1 MVYKKFPGSTLQW
14 SINLPEIGS
23 RTLRMHCPV
32 SVLIKR
38 NREEMHILI
47 DSLAHLVDLLIREFD
62 EENGLNLIGV
72 PPLAFKRAFI
82 SISDYFSLDD
92 DFISDLEWEY
102 FKFVKESG
110 IESPFGV
117 ITPLRLSELYERS
130 MTLKKKLSGEGSKVD
145 DLKDAITIIDTHIK
159 MLDS

>member
-14 SINLPEIGS
+14 SINLPDIRS

-32 SVLIKR
+32 SLLIKR

-62 EENGLNLIGV
+62 DGLNLIGV

-130 MTLKKKLSGEGSKVD
+130 MTLKKKLSGAGSKVD

>member
-14 SINLPEIGS
+14 SINLPELRS

-38 NREEMHILI
+38 NREEFHILI

-62 EENGLNLIGV
+62 DGLNLIGV

-130 MTLKKKLSGEGSKVD
+130 MTLKKKLSGAGSKVD

-159 MLDS
+159 MLES

>member
-14 SINLPEIGS
+14 SINLPDINC

-62 EENGLNLIGV
+62 DGLTLIGV

-130 MTLKKKLSGEGSKVD
+130 MTLKKKLSGAGSKVD

-159 MLDS
+159 MLES

>member
-1 MVYKKFPGSTLQW
+1 MWQQSFATVGGAGA
-14 SINLPEIGS
+14 I
-23 RTLRMHCPV
+23 
-32 SVLIKR
+32 
-38 NREEMHILI
+38 
-47 DSLAHLVDLLIREFD
+47 
-62 EENGLNLIGV
+62 
-72 PPLAFKRAFI
+72 
-82 SISDYFSLDD
+82 DD

-117 ITPLRLSELYERS
+117 ITPHRLAELYERS

-159 MLDS
+159 MLES

>member
-14 SINLPEIGS
+14 SINLPDIRS

-62 EENGLNLIGV
+62 EGLNLLGV

-82 SISDYFSLDD
+82 CISDYFSIDD

-102 FKFVKESG
+102 FKFIKESG

-130 MTLKKKLSGEGSKVD
+130 MTLKKKLSGGGSKVD
-145 DLKDAITIIDTHIK
+145 DLEDAINIIDTHIK